1 MFRNEMEK
9 RLKDYTC
16 NVIKSCLKL
25 PENETKKI
33 LINQITRSSIS
44 VSLNFAESQS
54 AESKKDFIH
63 KLSISLKELR
73 ETKMALEIV
82 AELFERYNTF
92 EIEKQISESN
102 ELISILVKSIQ
113 TANKNK

>member
-9 RLKDYTC
+9 RLKDFTC
-16 NVIKSCLKL
+16 NVKKSCLKL
-25 PENETKKI
+25 PNNETKKI

-73 ETKMALEIV
+73 ETKMALEIISD
-82 AELFERYNTF
+82 LFENYNMSD
-92 EIEKQISESN
+92 IKNQVSESN
-102 ELISILVKSIQ
+102 ELIAILVKSIQ
-113 TANKNK
+113 TAKKDK

>member
-9 RLKDYTC
+9 RLKDFTC
-16 NVIKSCLKL
+16 NVIKSCSKL
-25 PENETKKI
+25 PNNETKRI
-33 LINQITRSSIS
+33 LFNQITRSGIS

-73 ETKMALEIV
+73 ETKMALEIIID
-82 AELFERYNTF
+82 LFDNYNVKD
-92 EIEKQISESN
+92 IRKQLSESN

-113 TANKNK
+113 SARKNK